1 MSSKKT
7 PSNGRQVELY
17 GQKLR
22 RMLIIQNLQIRSL
35 KRECQHLKNKI
46 KVMEQT
52 NQGSYRFFYKLAYGC
67 EVILNYVRKL
77 FRRN

>member
-1 MSSKKT
+1 MSKMT
-7 PSNGRQVELY
+7 PSNKNQVELY

-35 KRECQHLKNKI
+35 KRECRHLRNQI
-46 KVMEQT
+46 RVMEQT
-52 NQGSYRFFYKLAYGC
+52 RQGSYRFFFKLAYGC
-67 EVILNYVRKL
+67 EVILNCMRKL